1 MGRIITNLVIWL
13 MHNTRF
19 SMDNRIKC
27 TTALLDKLN
36 FIPHTDIIEL
46 DITGK
51 LVVNGR
57 TLDLVKSKQLMD
69 SARAILDNQVRNLV
83 REQVAFKAVNVGVHN
98 GTKPEELIWAR
109 VALWIYQQED
119 VLYHMLA
126 QDE

>member
-19 SMDNRIKC
+19 SMENRIKC

-36 FIPHTDIIEL
+36 FVPHTDIIEM
-46 DITGK
+46 DKAGR

-57 TLDLVKSKQLMD
+57 QLDLAKSKQLMD
-69 SARAILDNQVRNLV
+69 SAKAILDNQVRNLV
-83 REQVAFKAVNVGVHN
+83 REQVAFKAVNIGVHN
-98 GTKPEELIWAR
+98 GTNSEELYWSR

-119 VLYHMLA
+119 DLYHILA